1 MVCVTT
7 CHLTTPPPPSRH
19 GPVPLVWCGVVSS
32 LLAPDP
38 RRKTPPP
45 DDNPDTSIT
54 SIDPTAARDAM
65 YLLAIHLVTT
75 ARRVPTSCKN
85 MCAPGPCPLFPH
97 PSAHSPTH
105 SPSHPPTH
113 PPTRP
118 RHAPLTGALFYPSHS
133 CGKKQVGPP
142 GSTGHPPPALPSP
155 PPGTPSRPPT
165 RSRTQP
171 PSCMP
176 PSCMPI
182 MPKTKRNVKLYRS
195 SIGFATDRPFCYR
208 AGHLLPGGPFAT
220 GRAICYRAG
229 HSAIFATG
237 RAILLFLLP
246 GGSFATGRV
255 ICYRAGHFAT
265 GRAESCSIE

>member
-105 SPSHPPTH
+105 SPLTHSLTHPLTLSPTH
-113 PPTRP
+113 SPTHSPTP
-118 RHAPLTGALFYPSHS
+118 RTTHRRTLLPEPLLWEETSR
-133 CGKKQVGPP
+133 
-142 GSTGHPPPALPSP
+142 STGKYRSPSAPPPCSAL
-155 PPGTPSRPPT
+155 
-165 RSRTQP
+165 Q
-171 PSCMP
+171 
-176 PSCMPI
+176 
-182 MPKTKRNVKLYRS
+182 V
-195 SIGFATDRPFCYR
+195 
-208 AGHLLPGGPFAT
+208 
-220 GRAICYRAG
+220 
-229 HSAIFATG
+229 
-237 RAILLFLLP
+237 
-246 GGSFATGRV
+246 
-255 ICYRAGHFAT
+255 
-265 GRAESCSIE
+265 